1 MAVWISFRPKKN
13 QQHLVLALEDTW
25 TELLPVQIFEKRC
38 PSNKRQAF
46 FFKLWDSFIKD
57 QFISSFSPHSL
68 FWVLQYQPPHHHEK
82 QPLSL
87 SLPILM
93 LLFSS
98 RIHLQKII
106 PQFISRYK
114 TDPNLPKNILIFF
127 FIICLYE
134 KKKKQE
140 TNEKSITEDLSNL
153 EHFVFLEESKKCV
166 FQNQSCPKSYEAL
179 RCCLPV

>member
-1 MAVWISFRPKKN
+1 MGVPIKQTSGVLFQALRFIHQRPIY
-13 QQHLVLALEDTW
+13 LILFPSLAL
-25 TELLPVQIFEKRC
+25 L
-38 PSNKRQAF
+38 
-46 FFKLWDSFIKD
+46 
-57 QFISSFSPHSL
+57 SSSVPTSA
-68 FWVLQYQPPHHHEK
+68 PPRK

>member
-1 MAVWISFRPKKN
+1 MGRSSEFFSTNLRTTTKN
-13 QQHLVLALEDTW
+13 
-25 TELLPVQIFEKRC
+25 
-38 PSNKRQAF
+38 
-46 FFKLWDSFIKD
+46 
-57 QFISSFSPHSL
+57 SL
-68 FWVLQYQPPHHHEK
+68 SL
-82 QPLSL
+82 L

-93 LLFSS
+93 LLF
-98 RIHLQKII
+98 LLEYTYKKII

-127 FIICLYE
+127 SLFVSMRRR
-134 KKKKQE
+134 KKQE

-179 RCCLPV
+179 CCCLPV

>member
-1 MAVWISFRPKKN
+1 MPIKQTSGVLFQALRFIHQRPIY
-13 QQHLVLALEDTW
+13 LILFPSLALLSSSVPTSAPPRK
-25 TELLPVQIFEKRC
+25 TASPYSPYRSLCYFFLLEYTYK
-38 PSNKRQAF
+38 
-46 FFKLWDSFIKD
+46 
-57 QFISSFSPHSL
+57 
-68 FWVLQYQPPHHHEK
+68 
-82 QPLSL
+82 
-87 SLPILM
+87 
-93 LLFSS
+93 
-98 RIHLQKII
+98 KII

-127 FIICLYE
+127 SLFVSMRRR
-134 KKKKQE
+134 KKQE